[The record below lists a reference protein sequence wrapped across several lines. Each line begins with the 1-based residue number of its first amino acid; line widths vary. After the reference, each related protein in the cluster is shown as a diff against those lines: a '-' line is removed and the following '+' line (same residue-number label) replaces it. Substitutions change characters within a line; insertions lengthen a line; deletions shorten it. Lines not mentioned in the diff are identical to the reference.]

1 MTDEKEEKKEP
12 VQAPAKVE
20 VPKAQDIPVEP
31 EVVVEDKS
39 EEPTE
44 KVVWGERI
52 NPLPPEESPLNSNG
66 YSGVDPNFQR
76 GPLSE

>member
-20 VPKAQDIPVEP
+20 VPKAQDTP
-31 EVVVEDKS
+31 VVVEDKA

-52 NPLPPEESPLNSNG
+52 TPLPPEESPLNSNG